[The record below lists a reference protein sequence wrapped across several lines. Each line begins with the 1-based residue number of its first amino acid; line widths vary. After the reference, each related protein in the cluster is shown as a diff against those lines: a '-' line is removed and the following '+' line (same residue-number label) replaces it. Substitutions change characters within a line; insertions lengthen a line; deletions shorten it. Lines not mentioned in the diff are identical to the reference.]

1 MPKGVRRSWLYDR
14 RLLARAGAA
23 LKAPCRERAVLIEH
37 PYWRLCLLSSLLPAP
52 TTSSTMIETQTGRRA
67 GITFTARR
75 YAGEGDTATTAVIL
89 TELARNSSS
98 VVSLRR
104 ASLQSLH
111 DNMHAPGTR
120 HTYLPA
126 YVRLVNGR
134 AVSRSSET
142 TLRTVSN
149 VCRSQSQRELSLL
162 VKRSIVRIPCTV
174 NQS

>member
-1 MPKGVRRSWLYDR
+1 MKTPERQINVNLSSSFRS
-14 RLLARAGAA
+14 
-23 LKAPCRERAVLIEH
+23 H
-37 PYWRLCLLSSLLPAP
+37 WRLCLLSSLLAAP
-52 TTSSTMIETQTGRRA
+52 TTSSCMIETRTGRRA

-98 VVSLRR
+98 AVVSLRR

-142 TLRTVSN
+142 TSRTVSN